1 MFIIVLHFHTWNN
14 LILQEDAAAQY
25 LTVVSS
31 RMMFNQRPSPP
42 LPPPPPP
49 LPQPH
54 FSRFTLRSSIMGL
67 S

>member
-14 LILQEDAAAQY
+14 LILQEDAAQY
-25 LTVVSS
+25 LTVVTS

-49 LPQPH
+49 PFPNHIFLG
-54 FSRFTLRSSIMGL
+54 SL
-67 S
+67 

>member
-14 LILQEDAAAQY
+14 LILQEDAAQY
-25 LTVVSS
+25 LTVVTS

-49 LPQPH
+49 FPNHIFLG
-54 FSRFTLRSSIMGL
+54 SL
-67 S
+67 